1 VQRLLF
7 SSSCYSSTTKAEKA
21 EKAEKEKCKSTE
33 INSSCFNAVERSPI
47 NFRIGIREFGLLVL
61 DWGFSNADLKVLDWG
76 LRILESLSMSTF
88 FATEKFGHYYALI
101 NHINSLRKLKFA
113 DTQTS
118 VNRRLALII

>member
-1 VQRLLF
+1 MGSKKGRCFDTSTSFPTSSSSRSVQRLLF
-7 SSSCYSSTTKAEKA
+7 SSSCYSSTTKAERA
-21 EKAEKEKCKSTE
+21 EKAEKVEKKKCKSTE

-88 FATEKFGHYYALI
+88 F
-101 NHINSLRKLKFA
+101 
-113 DTQTS
+113 
-118 VNRRLALII
+118 